1 MLGTLLRLLTQRTQ
15 PFQLDVPCG
24 KLVVSL
30 TELAGNLLVPG
41 VCCPEVMIEP
51 LDLAGQVVAFG
62 VTGIKLSLEVLD
74 LRAELVAFG
83 VSGIELSLEI
93 LDLRAKLVLFDAS
106 FLQSAVKLLGLDSS
120 GLKLLLALGNDT
132 AKLSLGRKLGL
143 KPPDLLSERLG
154 LAAERIALIPESLN
168 LSGSKTAKGIPERR
182 EFSAQVLMVLPLLVQ
197 FRLEP
202 LLLAASLLDLLQ
214 DRVVFRLKTSVF
226 LFAARRKPP
235 RSASG
240 PRRVRLKTAVLF
252 PGGQFGATCRAEGR
266 KLADQLGSLTDVS
279 RGLDGRTRDFRLPV
293 KPVEEMPLCTLGPGC
308 SGRFHDVLDQKF
320 VAACLAQDMMT
331 GISPADAQ
339 GCRARRASHGN
350 APGLRVAGVDG
361 TSRELFGAG
370 RCHQIRSKSAERV
383 LAILA
388 ADVVAAVRMPDPQA
402 DEAVGANG
410 HKVRGHLA
418 HGSSSADTGVNIRGA
433 EAENWIT
440 ALVYGRCTR
449 SLSGRLLDFNGQ
461 LTR

>member
-1 MLGTLLRLLTQRTQ
+1 
-15 PFQLDVPCG
+15 
-24 KLVVSL
+24 
-30 TELAGNLLVPG
+30 
-41 VCCPEVMIEP
+41 
-51 LDLAGQVVAFG
+51 
-62 VTGIKLSLEVLD
+62 
-74 LRAELVAFG
+74 
-83 VSGIELSLEI
+83 
-93 LDLRAKLVLFDAS
+93 
-106 FLQSAVKLLGLDSS
+106 
-120 GLKLLLALGNDT
+120 
-132 AKLSLGRKLGL
+132 
-143 KPPDLLSERLG
+143 
-154 LAAERIALIPESLN
+154 
-168 LSGSKTAKGIPERR
+168 
-182 EFSAQVLMVLPLLVQ
+182 MVLPLLVQ

-226 LFAARRKPP
+226 LF
-235 RSASG
+235 
-240 PRRVRLKTAVLF
+240 
-252 PGGQFGATCRAEGR
+252 PGGQFGANLVALGAEGR

-293 KPVEEMPLCTLGPGC
+293 KPVEEMPLCTLGPGR

-331 GISPADAQ
+331 GIGPADAQ

-350 APGLRVAGVDG
+350 APSLRVAGVDG